1 MKAIKR
7 ITLAQMPFD
16 VWDPFFNTFRRPTG
30 DEVTLEDGTITLEF
44 EGEEYEDAKDCV
56 YEVEEEE
63 EEE

>member
-16 VWDPFFNTFRRPTG
+16 VWDPFSNTFRRPTG

-63 EEE
+63 EEG